1 MNNIQTNILKIM
13 KLFRKLVET
22 LVDKRGTYP
31 TLRSK
36 VSNNI
41 YVFIEQMK
49 IIAVDQFLVKEKVCS
64 VT

>member
-1 MNNIQTNILKIM
+1 M

-36 VSNNI
+36 VIIST

-49 IIAVDQFLVKEKVCS
+49 IIAVDQFLVSKRKS
-64 VT
+64 M